1 MRNIETKEIAYL
13 GVFGAI
19 ILFLSLVPAPYG
31 QWGFIR
37 FSSGI
42 EFTIVHIPVIIGGI
56 YGGRRSAI
64 ILGLIFGL
72 GSISAAAIYGGPTA
86 VFFLNPLV
94 SILPRIVFGYL
105 TFEIYNLLHK
115 VIKKDFLS
123 VALSAALSTL
133 AHSIMVIGILFI
145 FYLGPSALLTVVETD
160 QLKMLL
166 LFLLMINVGVETVL
180 AVIIAGP
187 IAKRLKDY
195 QSVE

>member
-1 MRNIETKEIAYL
+1 MKKFETQEIAYI
-13 GVFGAI
+13 GVFGAL

-56 YGGRRSAI
+56 FGGRRSSI
-64 ILGLIFGL
+64 LLGLIFGI

-94 SILPRIVFGYL
+94 SILPRILFGWFVFE
-105 TFEIYNLLHK
+105 FYNFFTK
-115 VIKKDFLS
+115 VIKNK
-123 VALSAALSTL
+123 VVGTAVSAALATL
-133 AHSIMVIGILFI
+133 AHSVMVIGILFI
-145 FYLGPSALLTVVETD
+145 FYLGPEALLTVVETD

-166 LFLLMINVGVETVL
+166 LYLLMINVSVEVVL
-180 AVIIAGP
+180 AVILAAP
-187 IAKRLKDY
+187 IAKRLLDY
-195 QSVE
+195 KEAN